1 MNIEIEIE
9 GRKGQEKMAQ
19 SVLEQVS
26 EKVAET
32 AHEASRAASA
42 VKDSIEDGVIAARRA
57 ARKAGYAATEL
68 LDDTKCNVRRHPI
81 ETVLV
86 TFAAGI
92 AAGTLVGWMM
102 KRKPCAGA
110 RESV

>member
-9 GRKGQEKMAQ
+9 GAKGQEKMTQ

-42 VKDSIEDGVIAARRA
+42 VKDGIEDGVIAARREFGEIEHFA
-57 ARKAGYAATEL
+57 EDRRIEFPLRL
-68 LDDTKCNVRRHPI
+68 LNVQS
-81 ETVLV
+81 
-86 TFAAGI
+86 FG
-92 AAGTLVGWMM
+92 VG
-102 KRKPCAGA
+102 
-110 RESV
+110 